1 MVPDRALGEIV
12 PWGRDLKHS
21 DGMSRPRVLCV
32 SPGDSASESPLFMV
46 PASARSNL
54 CLWGAVALIAI
65 AAGLFYATS
74 LKGEFVYDDL
84 AAIVENE
91 TIRRWSWAAV
101 IPPAGVTTSG
111 RPLVNLSFALNY
123 ALGGEAVAGYHVF
136 NILIHVAAGLALF
149 GLVRRT
155 LELPALRG
163 RFGAA
168 APALALSVALL
179 WTLHPLQTESVTY
192 VVQRVESLMG
202 FFYLLTLYCFVRTQ
216 TAGAPRLWLGLS
228 VVSCVAGMAC
238 KEVMVSAPILV
249 LLLDRGLVAG
259 SFQASWRARSRY
271 YGCLAATW
279 VVLLALVYSTGWNRG
294 GTVGLGVQTGWW
306 EYGLTQFRA
315 ITQYLVLSV
324 WPYALT
330 FDYGTFWESS
340 LVAIIPHLLLV
351 GTLLGVAGVALWR
364 SPALGFLAA
373 GFFGPLAPTSL
384 MPGTTQ
390 MIVEHRMYL
399 SLAPVMV
406 VLVLAGYKLLGR
418 GVLLVCLV
426 AATALGLSTWQRNRD
441 YETGL
446 RLWRDTVQKVPTNA
460 RAHCNLAIALVAAG
474 RLEEATAHYAESL
487 RLEPNSAN
495 TRYNHGLSLAK
506 LGRLSEAAAEYEAA
520 LKLAPD
526 LAEARCN
533 YGVVLLASGRRAEAL
548 RQFQRARELRPK
560 DPDVL
565 GNIGNV
571 LAQEGRLS
579 EALPYYEAALAL
591 RAEDADTHFNYANA
605 LLTLGR
611 RADAI
616 RHYRWAIRLR
626 PHDRDFLHNLE
637 VALGND

>member
-1 MVPDRALGEIV
+1 MA
-12 PWGRDLKHS
+12 
-21 DGMSRPRVLCV
+21 
-32 SPGDSASESPLFMV
+32 
-46 PASARSNL
+46 PASACSNL
-54 CLWGAVALIAI
+54 PRWAAIALLTI
-65 AAGLFYATS
+65 AAGLSYATS
-74 LKGEFVYDDL
+74 FQGEFVYDDI

-91 TIRRWSWAAV
+91 TIRHLSWAALF
-101 IPPAGVTTSG
+101 PPAGVTTSG

-136 NILIHVAAGLALF
+136 NLLIHVAAGLALF

-163 RFGAA
+163 RFSVA
-168 APALALSVALL
+168 APALAWSVSLL

-202 FFYLLTLYCFVRTQ
+202 LCYLLTLYGFVRAQ
-216 TAGAPRLWLGLS
+216 TAGAPRRWLGVS
-228 VVSCVAGMAC
+228 VVACLAGMAC
-238 KEVMVSAPILV
+238 KEVMVSAPLLV

-315 ITQYLVLSV
+315 ITHYLVLSV
-324 WPYALT
+324 WPFPLI

-340 LVAIIPHLLLV
+340 LTAVVPYLLAV
-351 GTLLGVAGVALWR
+351 GALLGAALVALWR
-364 SPALGFLAA
+364 SPALGCLAA

-399 SLAPVMV
+399 SLAPVMI
-406 VLVLAGYKLLGR
+406 VLVLAGYRLCGR
-418 GVLLVCLV
+418 SVYLVSLV
-426 AATALGLSTWQRNRD
+426 AAMALGVCTLQRNRD
-441 YETGL
+441 YATGL
-446 RLWRDTVQKVPTNA
+446 RLWDDTVRKAPANS
-460 RAHCNLAIALVAAG
+460 RAHCNLAIALVSAG
-474 RLEEATAHYAESL
+474 RLEEAMGHYDLSL

-495 TRYNHGLSLAK
+495 TRYNHGLALAR
-506 LGRLSEAAAEYEAA
+506 LGRLPEAAAEYEAA
-520 LKLAPD
+520 LRLAPD
-526 LAEARCN
+526 LPEANCN
-533 YGVVLLASGRRAEAL
+533 YGVVLLAVGRRAEAL
-548 RQFQRARELRPK
+548 RQFQRARELRPN

-579 EALPYYEAALAL
+579 EALPYFEDALAL
-591 RAEDADTHFNYANA
+591 RPDDADTHFNYGNA

-611 RADAI
+611 RSDAI
-616 RHYRWAIRLR
+616 RHYQRAIRLR

-637 VALGND
+637 IAQR

>member
-1 MVPDRALGEIV
+1 MAAVEGEAKRV
-12 PWGRDLKHS
+12 SGVL
-21 DGMSRPRVLCV
+21 RPPVLCL
-32 SPGDSASESPLFMV
+32 SPGGASSEIAWPMV

-54 CLWGAVALIAI
+54 RRWLAVALLAI
-65 AAGLFYATS
+65 AAGWSYATS
-74 LKGEFVYDDL
+74 ITGEFVYDDL
-84 AAIVENE
+84 AAIVGNE
-91 TIRRWSWAAV
+91 TIRRLSWAAFV
-101 IPPAGVTTSG
+101 PPPGVTTSG
-111 RPLVNLSFALNY
+111 RPLVNVSFALNY
-123 ALGGEAVAGYHVF
+123 ALGGEAVVGYHVL
-136 NILIHVAAGLALF
+136 NLLIHVAAGLALF
-149 GLVRRT
+149 GLIRRT
-155 LELPALRG
+155 LALSALRG

-192 VVQRVESLMG
+192 VVQRVESMMG
-202 FFYLLTLYCFVRTQ
+202 LCYFLTLYCFVRTQ
-216 TAGAPRLWLGLS
+216 TAGAPRLGLGLS

-259 SFQASWRARSRY
+259 SFQAAWRTRSRY

-315 ITQYLVLSV
+315 ITQYLLLSV

-340 LVAIIPHLLLV
+340 LIAIVPYLLLV

-426 AATALGLSTWQRNRD
+426 AATALGVLTWQRNQD
-441 YETGL
+441 YVTAL
-446 RLWRDTVQKVPTNA
+446 RLWRDTVQKVPANS
-460 RAHCNLAIALVAAG
+460 RAHCNLAIASVAAG
-474 RLEEATAHYAESL
+474 RLEEAMGHYALSL

-495 TRYNHGLSLAK
+495 TRYNYGLALAK
-506 LGRLSEAAAEYEAA
+506 LGRLDEAAAEYEVA
-520 LKLAPD
+520 LRLSPD
-526 LAEARCN
+526 LPEAYCN

-548 RQFQRARELRPK
+548 RQFQRARELRPQ

-579 EALPYYEAALAL
+579 EALPYFEAALAL
-591 RAEDADTHFNYANA
+591 RSDDADTHFNYANA

-611 RADAI
+611 RPDAI

-626 PHDRDFLHNLE
+626 PDDRDFLHNLE
-637 VALGND
+637 IALR